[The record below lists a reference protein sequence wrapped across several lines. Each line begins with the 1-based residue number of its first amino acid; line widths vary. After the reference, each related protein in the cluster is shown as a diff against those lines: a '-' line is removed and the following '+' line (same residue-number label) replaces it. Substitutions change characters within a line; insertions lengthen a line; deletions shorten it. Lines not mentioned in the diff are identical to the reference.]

1 MVDLLLFLAP
11 QALNVDLVPSKLY
24 GITAVNGPL
33 FPTAD
38 AWIRNKKIL
47 DKYLNKSGSA
57 RAY

>member
-1 MVDLLLFLAP
+1 MVDLLLFLAL
-11 QALNVDLVPSKLY
+11 QALNVDIVPWKLY
-24 GITAVNGPL
+24 GINAGNGPL
-33 FPTAD
+33 FPAAD